1 MGTCGENQVT
11 VDDLA
16 KFGDAWTRHD
26 LDDLMTYMS
35 DDCMFQLSM
44 GPDID
49 GTRFVGIDQVRE
61 GYQKVLDAFPDGQW
75 VDDSHFVAGD
85 RGVSE
90 WTFKATGADG
100 SAVEVRGCDIYTF
113 KDGKI
118 SVKNSFRKIRT

>member
-1 MGTCGENQVT
+1 MSTCGENQVT

-16 KFGDAWTRHD
+16 KFADAWTRHD

-49 GTRFVGIDQVRE
+49 GTRFVGIDQVRK

-90 WTFKATGADG
+90 WTFKATGLD
-100 SAVEVRGCDIYTF
+100 SSVVEVRGCDIYTF